1 MATRQSSRNSAATQP
16 AACPTSKIDR
26 GPREKRPVVPL
37 SILRTHWIKERRLCA
52 VKAYLLATHSDA
64 PAIRARHQTGMQSHG
79 GPQLVAELPQ
89 SLKNATASKYF
100 GLSNVRYGSLADI
113 LTSPR
118 HVRLLTPNNGRCA
131 PHPSQHFMSTRPSC
145 LVPITDVLGSL
156 AGQTQLQRRGEVP
169 GVHRGLGS
177 MTRPPCMK
185 RAVAVASPQLRSQDR
200 SRRCPLSTS
209 RFARPNDLS
218 DFSTARSLLT
228 PSMVSENE
236 APLSFRPTL

>member
-26 GPREKRPVVPL
+26 GPREERPVVPL

-52 VKAYLLATHSDA
+52 VKAYLIATHSDA

-113 LTSPR
+113 GEPSGMSALPLKADMLSVELACPLCANSGHSRLAHRDHFDPR
-118 HVRLLTPNNGRCA
+118 Q
-131 PHPSQHFMSTRPSC
+131 HPSFDAGALHDLVLPCRLAKPS
-145 LVPITDVLGSL
+145 L
-156 AGQTQLQRRGEVP
+156 
-169 GVHRGLGS
+169 
-177 MTRPPCMK
+177 CM
-185 RAVAVASPQLRSQDR
+185 
-200 SRRCPLSTS
+200 
-209 RFARPNDLS
+209 
-218 DFSTARSLLT
+218 
-228 PSMVSENE
+228 
-236 APLSFRPTL
+236 

>member
-26 GPREKRPVVPL
+26 GPREERPVVPL

-113 LTSPR
+113 LTSRR
-118 HVRLLTPNNGRCA
+118 HVRFTPNYGRWRRIHVSIGCRLRVHALDDSPLLNGNNER
-131 PHPSQHFMSTRPSC
+131 MSVSVVACPGFEPTHSGR
-145 LVPITDVLGSL
+145 T
-156 AGQTQLQRRGEVP
+156 TEGEVAHDLP
-169 GVHRGLGS
+169 TL
-177 MTRPPCMK
+177 RP
-185 RAVAVASPQLRSQDR
+185 
-200 SRRCPLSTS
+200 
-209 RFARPNDLS
+209 
-218 DFSTARSLLT
+218 RSLLLH
-228 PSMVSENE
+228 PW
-236 APLSFRPTL
+236 FRVRRPIFPVLAGRES